1 MKDLIPELKTISKA
15 MESLK
20 DKGIIRTKNL
30 VGDLGEYYCQK
41 LFGIVLRPVVEKG
54 YDALDLEGKKVEIKT
69 RRIPPNRY
77 KVIFKSL
84 EFDYC
89 LFVQLN
95 QDYEPILILKFEKSE
110 IEQNVDS
117 FKTDYRLTVGKL
129 KTLKHEKVYE

>member
-1 MKDLIPELKTISKA
+1 M
-15 MESLK
+15 
-20 DKGIIRTKNL
+20 
-30 VGDLGEYYCQK
+30 
-41 LFGIVLRPVVEKG
+41 
-54 YDALDLEGKKVEIKT
+54 LD
-69 RRIPPNRY
+69 Y
-77 KVIFKSL
+77 F
-84 EFDYC
+84 